1 MEKINFS
8 LLFFFILSSS
18 FAQMNNGKYGNEWI
32 NYDQTYIK
40 VKVAEDG
47 IFRLSAQTLAQNGVP
62 SNVKGNQYQLFY
74 LGEEVPIHTS
84 TPQVFS
90 NDDYLEF
97 YGQKNRS
104 AFDRFLFADPDAH
117 MLNPEYSLYTDT
129 SAYFLTWSSSTN
141 NERYNLVTNNLNNVP
156 AKEEYYMHDE
166 LLVFSDTHVKRKTGS
181 AGNSPSHFD
190 LAEGFST
197 GFPNERI
204 HLSTIEPV
212 NIVDAGP
219 DSRVSVRFA
228 TKDGLHHQV
237 LKVNNRELAG
247 EEFGGYAVKQF
258 DVNIPTADIL
268 TKADIKIEGLENSTD
283 RQAVAFIKL
292 TYPRTFDFGNASSY
306 AFSIEASN
314 AVSYLEITNFDS
326 GTGSPVL
333 YDLTN
338 HTLQQTT
345 LEGGVVKIALSAS
358 AVDRDLILI
367 NSTAAQ
373 PVDNVQP
380 LSFIDY
386 TQQDASYIIISN
398 NKLYDDGQGK
408 NWVQEYA
415 NYRASEIGGQFSSTV
430 VDVNQLYEQ
439 FAYGLSRHPLAV
451 RNFGHF
457 IKDNWSNPRY
467 VFIIGKGRE
476 YAFTRKKEELEATIN
491 QSFTVPTYGLPGS
504 DNLLLSRDDRGVP
517 VLPIGRIAAS
527 TPGDI
532 KKYLDKVSAMEQTQA
547 SSDQTKEDKE
557 WLKRI
562 LHLSGGSP
570 AEQATIASYLEQM
583 EFVIEGNDFGG
594 EVTTFY
600 KTSSDPVQISTSQE
614 IFDLINNGVSMIT
627 FFGHSGVGTF
637 DFNID
642 NPDNYTNYARYPV
655 IFSLGCY
662 IGNIHTPV
670 VGASERFIFYEDKGA
685 IAFVAST
692 GVGFTGSLYN
702 FYREFYNQLGSS
714 QYGKSIGES
723 VLGVLTRF
731 QNNSGTTRELVQQN
745 TINGDPAII
754 INAAPGPDYI
764 VDPSSVSFEPSVV
777 TAQQDSFD
785 LIFSVNNIGK
795 NVTDSIVVEIERQ
808 TSDGNRSKVVS
819 KKVKAPSYSDQ
830 LKYRLST
837 DGEKGVGLNR
847 LFIKVDTEDEVAE
860 LPAPAAED
868 NNELFDNLGR
878 KGIELYIVD
887 NSARAVYP
895 GDFSIV
901 NKQTIELKASTGD
914 PFATVQKYVFELDTT
929 ALFNSPFKQSKQI
942 TQSGGLLKWTPQVG
956 LTDETVYYWRVSQ
969 DSTISTIGYVWDTRS
984 FLYDA
989 EGENGWNQ
997 SHYYQYQNNDYEGIK
1012 LNGDRTF
1019 DFWENGFFLKLDN
1032 RVRTDNNNPFF
1043 TYDFGNQAAS
1053 VQPWLY
1059 LNSGIAVVVVDSITG
1074 AAWVNNNPDPLYGS
1088 VNSGFQRVFAYPTN
1102 TFSEREV
1109 LMNFLNNDIPS
1120 SNYVFLFTVQSS
1132 PTEVFNPE
1140 EWEQDSLFT
1149 GGVNLFNLLEDQGAT
1164 LVRQLKNNGSVPYAI
1179 IYQKDKREVLDED
1192 IASSTEEF
1200 ITTEGFFPIKRTDG
1214 DVFSSLIGPAKS
1226 WKSLHWEYNSGS
1238 QPDGDSTSLSVI
1250 GLDAQFRE
1258 TTLIENWTNADTTLA
1273 FIDATQFPYLKLK
1286 WTAKDETLRTSA
1298 DLKQWKVLFE
1308 GIPEVAVDP
1317 ATYFTFHSDS
1327 LEQGDIMSFGTLV
1340 ENISD
1345 YAIDSLLV
1353 RFKITDQQNNII
1365 TTDQR
1370 LKPLS
1375 SGDTIAIN
1383 YSMET
1388 RDLEGIQNLLLEIN
1402 PDKDQPELYQF
1413 NNFALKSFQV
1423 LTDSRNPNLDVT
1435 FDGIHIMNGDIVS
1448 SRPDIR
1454 VTLQDEN
1461 RFLHLTDTSLIRMFL
1476 QHPNGTVEKIS
1487 FNSELVEFFPAD
1499 GSENKAS
1506 VQFRPQLD
1514 VDGTY
1519 QLIVQAEDAT
1529 GNQSGDFDYKSSFE
1543 ILNKKAISN
1552 VLNYPNPFSTSTQF
1566 VYTLTGHEPP
1576 EYFKIQIMTV
1586 SGKIV
1591 REITQDETG
1600 PLQIGTHKMDYI
1612 WDGTDEYGDRL
1623 ANGVYLYR
1631 MVAKGSD
1638 GQDYERFDSN
1648 TSQYFKNDFGKLVIM
1663 R

>member
-1 MEKINFS
+1 
-8 LLFFFILSSS
+8 
-18 FAQMNNGKYGNEWI
+18 MNNGKYGNEWI
-32 NYDQTYIK
+32 DYDQTYIK

-47 IFRLSAQTLAQNGVP
+47 IYRLSAQTLAQNGVP
-62 SNVKGNQYQLFY
+62 ATIKGNQYQLFY
-74 LGEEVPIHTS
+74 LGEEVPIYTS
-84 TPQVFS
+84 TPQAFS
-90 NDDYLEF
+90 NGDYLEF

-104 AFDRFLFADPDAH
+104 AFDQFLFADPDAH

-141 NERYNLVTNNLNNVP
+141 NERYELVNNNLNNVP
-156 AKEEYYMHDE
+156 AKEEHYMHDE

-197 GFPNERI
+197 GFPNERT

-212 NIVDAGP
+212 NIVASGP

-228 TKDGLHHQV
+228 TKGGLHHQV
-237 LKVNNRELAG
+237 LKVNNKEVAG
-247 EEFGGYAVKQF
+247 EEFASYAVKQF
-258 DVNIPTADIL
+258 DVVIPTADIA
-268 TKADIKIEGLENSTD
+268 TKADIKIEGLENATD

-292 TYPRTFDFGNASSY
+292 TYPRTFDFGNSSSY
-306 AFSIEASN
+306 AFSIKANSG
-314 AVSYLEITNFDS
+314 VTYLEVSNFDS
-326 GTGSPVL
+326 GSGSPVL

-345 LEGGVVKIALSAS
+345 LEGGTVKIALSPS
-358 AVDRDLILI
+358 SLDRNLILI
-367 NSTAAQ
+367 NTAAASSIQ
-373 PVDNVQP
+373 EVQAVD
-380 LSFIDY
+380 FINY
-386 TQQDASYIIISN
+386 QEQAASYVIISN
-398 NKLYDDGQGK
+398 KSLYDDGQGK

-415 NYRASEIGGQFSSTV
+415 NYRGSEAGGGFSSTI

-476 YAFTRKKEELEATIN
+476 YAFTRKKAELEANIN
-491 QSFTVPTYGLPGS
+491 RSFVVPTYGVPGS
-504 DNLLLSRDDRGVP
+504 DNLLLSRNDNGVP
-517 VLPIGRIAAS
+517 VIPVGRIAVS
-527 TPGDI
+527 DPNDI
-532 KKYLDKVSAMEQTQA
+532 KKYLDKVSTLEQTQA
-547 SSDQTKEDKE
+547 SAGQTKEDKE
-557 WLKRI
+557 WHKRI
-562 LHLSGGSP
+562 MHLSGGSP

-594 EVTTFY
+594 DVTTFY
-600 KTSSDPVQISTSQE
+600 KTSSDPVQISTSEE

-702 FYREFYNQLGSS
+702 FYREFYNQVGSS
-714 QYGKSIGES
+714 QYGKSIGEAMMS
-723 VLGVLTRF
+723 VLTRF
-731 QNNSGTTRELVQQN
+731 QNTSGTTRELVQQN

-764 VDPSSVSFEPSVV
+764 VDPGSVSFEPSVV
-777 TAQQDSFD
+777 TALQDSFD
-785 LIFSVNNIGK
+785 IEFSIANLGRNIS
-795 NVTDSIVVEIERQ
+795 DSIAIEIERQ
-808 TSDGNRSKVVS
+808 TSDGNLFKVISDKVS
-819 KKVKAPSYSDQ
+819 TPSYSDKV
-830 LKYRLST
+830 KYRIST
-837 DGEKGVGLNR
+837 NGENGVGLNR
-847 LFIKVDTEDEVAE
+847 LFIKIDTENEIEE
-860 LPAPAAED
+860 LPAPQAED
-868 NNELFDNLGR
+868 NNELSDNLGR

-887 NSARAVYP
+887 NSARAIYP
-895 GDFSIV
+895 ENFSIV
-901 NKQTIELKASTGD
+901 NKQNVVLKASTGD
-914 PFATVQKYVFELDTT
+914 PLAEEQKYIFELDTT
-929 ALFNSPFKQSKQI
+929 ALFNSPFKQRQELIQI
-942 TQSGGLLKWTPQVG
+942 GGLLKWKPEGG
-956 LTDETVYYWRVSQ
+956 LTNNTVYYWRVSQ

-984 FLYDA
+984 FLFDT
-989 EGENGWNQ
+989 ESGNGWNQ
-997 SHYYQYQNNDYEGIK
+997 SHYYQYQNNDFNGIN
-1012 LNGDRTF
+1012 LNNDRGF
-1019 DFWENGFFLKLDN
+1019 DFWDNGFFLKLDN
-1032 RVRTDNNNPFF
+1032 RVRLENNNPFF

-1059 LNSGIAVVVVDSITG
+1059 LNSGIAVVVVDSTTG

-1109 LMNFLNNDIPS
+1109 LMNFLKNDIPS

-1132 PTEVFNPE
+1132 PSEVFNPE
-1140 EWEQDSLFT
+1140 EWERDSILT
-1149 GGVNLFNLLEDQGAT
+1149 GGVNLFNLLEDQGAI
-1164 LVRQLKNNGSVPYAI
+1164 LVRQLKEKGSVPYAI
-1179 IYQKDKREVLDED
+1179 IYQKDKNEVLDED
-1192 IASSTEEF
+1192 VASTAEDL

-1214 DVFSSLIGPAKS
+1214 EVFSTLIGPASS
-1226 WKSLHWEYNSGS
+1226 WKELHWEYDSGNMS
-1238 QPDGDSTSLSVI
+1238 EGDTTFLTII
-1250 GLDAQFRE
+1250 GLDSELQE
-1258 TTLIENWTNADTTLA
+1258 TVLVDIWSNTDTSLT
-1273 FIDATQFPYLKLK
+1273 FIDASQYPYLKLK
-1286 WTAKDETLRTSA
+1286 WTAKDEILRTSV
-1298 DLKQWKVLFE
+1298 DLKQWKIQFE

-1317 ATYFTFHSDS
+1317 ATYFAFYSDS
-1327 LEQGDIMSFGTLV
+1327 LAQGDTFRFGTMV

-1345 YAIDSLLV
+1345 YSLDSLLI
-1353 RFKITDQQNNII
+1353 RFRITDQQNNII
-1365 TTDQR
+1365 TKDQR
-1370 LKPLS
+1370 VKPLNPR
-1375 SGDTIAIN
+1375 DTISVN

-1388 RDLEGIQNLLLEIN
+1388 RDLVGIQSVLLEIN
-1402 PDKDQPELYQF
+1402 PDRDQPERYRF
-1413 NNFALKSFQV
+1413 NNFALKAFQV
-1423 LTDSRNPNLDVT
+1423 LADERNPNLDVT
-1435 FDGIHIMNGDIVS
+1435 FDGVHIMNGDIVS
-1448 SRPDIR
+1448 SRPDIH

-1461 RFLHLTDTSLIRMFL
+1461 RFLQLTDTSLIRVFL
-1476 QHPNGTVEKIS
+1476 QHPDGTVEKIS
-1487 FNSELVEFFPAD
+1487 FDNEFVEFFPAN
-1499 GSENKAS
+1499 GSENKAN

-1612 WDGTDEYGDRL
+1612 WDGTDEFGDRL

-1631 MVAKGSD
+1631 MVAKSAD
-1638 GQDYERFDSN
+1638 GEDYERYDN
-1648 TSQYFKNDFGKLVIM
+1648 KTSQYFKNDFGKLVIM